1 MLSVFVL
8 VLAVLGQAAVGLA
21 APKETAIDVAPVW
34 AGHPVGFALLTNG
47 ERQYV
52 SFYDAEREL
61 TAGARLV
68 TEDKWHF
75 VKLPETVGWD
85 SHNYITMALD
95 DNGCIHLCA
104 NMHASKLVYFRMSKP
119 GDIDSFERIEQ
130 MTGRNEDR
138 CTYPS
143 FIRGPS
149 REFIFTYRSGYSGN
163 GDQYYNVYDHKTRT
177 WKRLMDAPLTSGE
190 GLMNAYFSPMPLGP
204 DGYYHIAWV
213 WRDHGGCET
222 NHDVSYARTKDLVN
236 WETGSGRKLDLPIK
250 LSAADIVDPVPAKGG
265 AINGNVRLGFDSKK
279 RVIVSY
285 HKYDEKGL
293 TQVYNARLE
302 DGVWKVYKTSSWDYR
317 WEFSGGGAIA
327 FEVRVGPVAVGR
339 DGRLMQ
345 SYTHIKYGR
354 GHWVLDEATLKP
366 LETIQDAP
374 PSAKAQ
380 KTMEAPDNTMK
391 PQRCGDIGSSG
402 QPGVRY
408 ELRWE
413 TWGVN
418 RDRKRDGDPPPPS
431 MMKLVRIES

>member
-1 MLSVFVL
+1 MCDT
-8 VLAVLGQAAVGLA
+8 G
-21 APKETAIDVAPVW
+21 D
-34 AGHPVGFALLTNG
+34 
-47 ERQYV
+47 
-52 SFYDAEREL
+52 
-61 TAGARLV
+61 
-68 TEDKWHF
+68 
-75 VKLPETVGWD
+75 
-85 SHNYITMALD
+85 
-95 DNGCIHLCA
+95 CA
-104 NMHASKLVYFRMSKP
+104 
-119 GDIDSFERIEQ
+119 
-130 MTGRNEDR
+130 
-138 CTYPS
+138 
-143 FIRGPS
+143 
-149 REFIFTYRSGYSGN
+149 
-163 GDQYYNVYDHKTRT
+163 
-177 WKRLMDAPLTSGE
+177 
-190 GLMNAYFSPMPLGP
+190 
-204 DGYYHIAWV
+204 
-213 WRDHGGCET
+213 T
-222 NHDVSYARTKDLVN
+222 NHDLSYARSSDLVH
-236 WETGSGRKLDLPIK
+236 WETAAAEPLKLPIRLDEK
-250 LSAADIVDPVPAKGG
+250 TIVDPVPAGG
-265 AINGNVRLGFDSKK
+265 GMINSNVRLSFDGQK
-279 RVIVSY
+279 RPVISY
-285 HKYDEKGL
+285 HKFDDKGF

-302 DGVWKVYKTSSWDYR
+302 GSAWRIYQVSDWDWR